1 MDSPDIWTDMHRLV
15 LVLMIYAALIHAQ
28 QKRRNNKDRHVILS
42 ISRHVGF
49 KKDEAKFFRDCAVLV
64 HFLQLI

>member
-1 MDSPDIWTDMHRLV
+1 MHRLV
-15 LVLMIYAALIHAQ
+15 LVLMIYAALNSSPIHAQ